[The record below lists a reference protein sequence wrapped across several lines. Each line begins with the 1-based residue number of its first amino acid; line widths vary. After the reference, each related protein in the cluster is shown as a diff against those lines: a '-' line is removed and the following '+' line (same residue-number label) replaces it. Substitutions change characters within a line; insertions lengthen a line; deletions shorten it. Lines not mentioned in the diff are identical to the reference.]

1 MAKHPPRDPKPG
13 RAHGEGRSLSDDP
26 IARNL
31 IIMVDKMKV
40 EPVPDDLQRL
50 MDDLAKKLGGQTLGG
65 PSPGDK
71 SGGGSDA

>member
-1 MAKHPPRDPKPG
+1 MAKQPPRDPKTGP

-31 IIMVDKMKV
+31 IIMIDKMKV

-50 MDDLAKKLGGQTLGG
+50 MDDLAVKLGGQTPDG
-65 PSPGDK
+65 K
-71 SGGGSDA
+71 SGGGGDA